1 MVENTAD
8 RRRWRRRIMIL
19 SVMLMFG
26 GSMVLPLTGYLLIDS
41 TQAQDTS
48 ADDKDAASGDDVNP
62 RAEYWRA
69 VREGTAG
76 YSAVTGQEANV
87 LIQNGGQNWRELRN
101 GPVANVGAWLVLG
114 IIAALLTY
122 HLITG
127 GYKMP
132 TRTGRKVLRWP
143 LSDRVLHW
151 IMATLFIIL
160 TITGLSILWGR
171 AVMIPLIG
179 KEAFAAWAQVAKPI
193 HDYLSVPFAVF
204 FVIALLKWMHHNWP
218 KAYDL
223 KWILQGGGYLGGGHP
238 PAGFANAGHKM
249 LYWTLVFAG
258 GAMVVSGVF
267 LLFPNLGTGR
277 EGMQLANL
285 IHGITALICIAFIC
299 VHVYLATIGSEGSL
313 EGMLTGYV
321 DEQYAINHHPLWWD
335 EIKGQQHGGAS
346 SQHGGTPS
354 AAPAAPRPD

>member
-1 MVENTAD
+1 MVKNTAD
-8 RRRWRRRIMIL
+8 RRSWRRRIMIL

-26 GSMVLPLTGYLLIDS
+26 GSMVLPLTGYLLVDS
-41 TQAQDTS
+41 TQAQATS
-48 ADDKDAASGDDVNP
+48 AEEKDAASGDDVNP

-101 GPVANVGAWLVLG
+101 GPVANVGAWLILG

-171 AVMIPLIG
+171 
-179 KEAFAAWAQVAKPI
+179 
-193 HDYLSVPFAVF
+193 
-204 FVIALLKWMHHNWP
+204 
-218 KAYDL
+218 
-223 KWILQGGGYLGGGHP
+223 
-238 PAGFANAGHKM
+238 
-249 LYWTLVFAG
+249 
-258 GAMVVSGVF
+258 
-267 LLFPNLGTGR
+267 
-277 EGMQLANL
+277 
-285 IHGITALICIAFIC
+285 
-299 VHVYLATIGSEGSL
+299 
-313 EGMLTGYV
+313 
-321 DEQYAINHHPLWWD
+321 
-335 EIKGQQHGGAS
+335 
-346 SQHGGTPS
+346 
-354 AAPAAPRPD
+354 